1 LQETGL
7 GLFLIAP
14 TREFLQGRE
23 FEVESPG
30 FLKGKSGVSHMFDIR
45 ASRGDGSRNITV
57 IDLAATTVA

>member
-1 LQETGL
+1 MQETGL

-30 FLKGKSGVSHMFDIR
+30 FLKGKSGASHMFDIR
-45 ASRGDGSRNITV
+45 ASRGDGSR
-57 IDLAATTVA
+57 